1 MKKSAFKSAL
11 SLALAFLLAF
21 SVMGVAAV
29 AANVTI
35 VKMPAQTSYYQG
47 IDWTYN
53 KAGKIALV
61 GGDFDISGTVL
72 SYNSKT
78 VEYAVNKWP
87 NMYTKADSG
96 TWTAGNNTM
105 RIYCDNFPSSVYATL
120 TVKLVEVESVS
131 VVTPPKKT
139 NLIEDEDW
147 VMGALGDVEFTEF
160 DLTGI
165 KLKVKYTD
173 GTTKSISY
181 PDNQLI
187 GWSVAQGVDSA
198 EPGEATLYATFGGKR
213 APFTV
218 NFLTKDTK
226 LLGDVNGD
234 YAINSFDALI
244 ILQSSVGKVTLDSTQ
259 TTQADVTKDG
269 KVNSTDALTVLQYVV
284 GKITSF

>member
-1 MKKSAFKSAL
+1 MKKSTFKSIVAL
-11 SLALAFLLAF
+11 ILAFVLAF
-21 SVMGVAAV
+21 TFVGVVAV

-35 VKMPAQTSYYQG
+35 VKQPSTTSYYQG
-47 IDWTYN
+47 IDWSYN
-53 KAGKIALV
+53 KAGKISLI

-78 VEYAVNKWP
+78 VEYTVDKWP
-87 NMYTKADSG
+87 NMYTKPDAG
-96 TWTAGNNTM
+96 QWAVGNNTM

-120 TVKLVEVESVS
+120 SVKLVAVESIS
-131 VVTPPKKT
+131 VVNPPKKT
-139 NLIEDEDW
+139 NLIEDKDW
-147 VMGALGDVEFTEF
+147 VMSGLGDVEFTEF
-160 DLTGI
+160 DLTGTKI
-165 KLKVKYTD
+165 KVTYTD

-187 GWSVAQGVDSA
+187 GWSVSPDVDSI
-198 EPGEATLYATFGGKR
+198 EPGEATLYATFGGKM

-234 YAINSFDALI
+234 FVINSFDALL
-244 ILQSSVGKVTLDSTQ
+244 ILQSSVGKVTLNDTQ
-259 TTQADVTKDG
+259 KTQADVTMDG
-269 KVNSTDALTVLQYVV
+269 KLNSTDALTVLRFVV

>member
-1 MKKSAFKSAL
+1 MKKSAFKSVL
-11 SLALAFLLAF
+11 SLALAFVLAF
-21 SVMGVAAV
+21 SVIGVAAS
-29 AANVTI
+29 AANVTV
-35 VKMPAQTSYYQG
+35 VKMPSQTSYYQG
-47 IDWTYN
+47 LDWTYN
-53 KAGKIALV
+53 KSGKISLV

-96 TWTAGNNTM
+96 AWTAGNNTM
-105 RIYCDNFPSSVYATL
+105 RIYCDDFPSSVYATI
-120 TVKLVEVESVS
+120 TVKLVEVESIS

-139 NLIEDEDW
+139 TLIEDRDW

-165 KLKVKYTD
+165 KIKVTYSD
-173 GTTKSISY
+173 GTTKNISY
-181 PDNQLI
+181 SDNQLI
-187 GWSVAQGVDSA
+187 GWSVPPEVDSV
-198 EPGEATLYATFGGKR
+198 EPGEATLYATFGGKM

-218 NFLTKDTK
+218 NFLTKDAK
-226 LLGDVNGD
+226 FLGDVNGD
-234 YAINSFDALI
+234 YTINSFDALV
-244 ILQSSVGKVTLDSTQ
+244 ILQSTVGKVSLDSTQ